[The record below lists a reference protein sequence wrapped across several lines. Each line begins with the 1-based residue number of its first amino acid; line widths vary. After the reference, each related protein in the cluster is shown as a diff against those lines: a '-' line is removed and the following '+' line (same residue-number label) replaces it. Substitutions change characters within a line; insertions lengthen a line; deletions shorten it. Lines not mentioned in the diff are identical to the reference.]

1 MKEHPYLKNKQK
13 SNDRVDESYDTYL
26 SNYVAMKN
34 AGGGSNEI
42 CVYDPVTVDAT
53 LGKHTNYKVK
63 VSMRGGREN
72 AFRATTQTG
81 LTKSSGATTT
91 STCFATCYARGGQ
104 AFLFPHAPRRSSS
117 AIKTRAS

>member
-63 VSMRGGREN
+63 VSMRGGRTLSGQRCK
-72 AFRATTQTG
+72 RALRNPAALQP
-81 LTKSSGATTT
+81 LQLASQRVMLEV
-91 STCFATCYARGGQ
+91 AR
-104 AFLFPHAPRRSSS
+104 LSYSRLPREKVPRQ
-117 AIKTRAS
+117 